1 MDKADS
7 QAGYLSF
14 LSISIK
20 SILVHTVTYFV
31 IGFISFSVFDYST
44 RYADPLLGN
53 FMRQTDHVLVAA
65 GPLFQVIR
73 GLLFGLVFFVMRDF
87 FFPRK
92 SGWLVMWLMLLV
104 VGVISPFGPSPS
116 SIEGLLYTNIPL
128 HFHLIGLPEVVIQ
141 SLLLAFLTHY
151 WICHPEKKWLTWV
164 FGIAF
169 GLVILMAVM
178 GILAAQGLL
187 PSPAS

>member
-1 MDKADS
+1 MDKADN
-7 QAGYLSF
+7 QAGYLSI

-53 FMRQTDHVLVAA
+53 FMRQTNHVLVAA
-65 GPLFQVIR
+65 GPLFQIIR
-73 GLLFGLVFFVMRDF
+73 GLLFGLVFYAMRDF
-87 FFPRK
+87 FFSRK
-92 SGWLVMWLMLLV
+92 NGWLVMWFMLLV

-116 SIEGLLYTNIPL
+116 SIEGLLYSNIPL
-128 HFHLIGLPEVVIQ
+128 YFHLIGLPEVVIQ

-151 WICHPEKKWLTWV
+151 WIRHPGKKWLTWV

-169 GLVILMAVM
+169 GLVILMAFM

-187 PSPAS
+187 PSPAG